1 MRRYVLLAAVLAAA
15 VVGVGVAVGDA
26 QQNGQTVT
34 PIFGRFDI
42 VRTKA
47 DETICRGGGGH
58 IFRDAV
64 DTFEGTFS
72 GSDPR
77 LNGHYVGHIHSI
89 FDAFTGW
96 GTDSTEAHVFDPATG
111 RVTLRYTAMA
121 IISPVGKA
129 DGFAVGKVSPD
140 ANLPEADFRANFHVE
155 FEPIPGQFTLH
166 GVLGAGSGANTAIVF
181 GGPCIPI
188 QAGPH

>member
-64 DTFEGTFS
+64 ATFEGTFS
-72 GSDPR
+72 GSDPPP
-77 LNGHYVGHIHSI
+77 NGHYVG
-89 FDAFTGW
+89 
-96 GTDSTEAHVFDPATG
+96 PLP
-111 RVTLRYTAMA
+111 TLLHALTR
-121 IISPVGKA
+121 GGA
-129 DGFAVGKVSPD
+129 D
-140 ANLPEADFRANFHVE
+140 
-155 FEPIPGQFTLH
+155 
-166 GVLGAGSGANTAIVF
+166 
-181 GGPCIPI
+181 
-188 QAGPH
+188 